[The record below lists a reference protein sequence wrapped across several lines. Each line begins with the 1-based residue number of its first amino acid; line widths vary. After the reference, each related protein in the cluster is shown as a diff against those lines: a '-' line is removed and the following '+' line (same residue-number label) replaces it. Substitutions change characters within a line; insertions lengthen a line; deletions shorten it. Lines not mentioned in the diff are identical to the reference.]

1 MAEKSEKFLSLDKF
15 KEQVY
20 KNIGTLE
27 TLDEIN
33 SGKPFES
40 AKPGCLSFFIIPLI
54 RNLSFYANKKAHEGW
69 KTKKLSKKADA
80 ILAQKEIKDLL
91 CEKLDAT
98 VILPIDAAYKI
109 TPVLYALALEDETK
123 IPFDSMLF
131 AIISRKIVKEG
142 VENFCVETSTK
153 AEKEKAGKSKNRKRA
168 SD

>member
-1 MAEKSEKFLSLDKF
+1 MTERSEKFLSFDKF
-15 KEQVY
+15 KERVY
-20 KNIGTLE
+20 KHIGFLE
-27 TLDEIN
+27 SLDEVEI
-33 SGKPFES
+33 GKS
-40 AKPGCLSFFIIPLI
+40 SKAVNKGCFGIFILPIFL
-54 RNLSFYANKKAHEGW
+54 YGNKTMRRHYKIKEQ
-69 KTKKLSKKADA
+69 SKKADA
-80 ILAQKEIKDLL
+80 ILAQKEVKDLL